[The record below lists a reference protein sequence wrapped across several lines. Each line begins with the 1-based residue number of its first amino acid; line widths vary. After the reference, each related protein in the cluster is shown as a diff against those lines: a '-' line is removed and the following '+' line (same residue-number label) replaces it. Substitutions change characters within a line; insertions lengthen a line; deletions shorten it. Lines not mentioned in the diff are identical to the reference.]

1 MGSPSRRET
10 ESRCAV
16 AGHHPKCLCATA
28 PTRISGSPRRNYS
41 KGRSCDES
49 PEKRR
54 IYLDRGLA
62 GIFHRITRRRSVR
75 VSGSR
80 FRDHHGVPDRRRTNG
95 PTAIHHRVRAR
106 SSGVFLAF
114 ATANVSGGHMNPAV
128 TFAAVVNRKISGPR
142 GLMFVSA
149 QLAGAVVG
157 ALLLLATIPGAAD
170 HKEYAAGRGHSRR
183 AMPAAPPPRLAS
195 RSWS

>member
-1 MGSPSRRET
+1 MIITGSLTGGELT
-10 ESRCAV
+10 V
-16 AGHHPKCLCATA
+16 
-28 PTRISGSPRRNYS
+28 PRLFT
-41 KGRSCDES
+41 
-49 PEKRR
+49 
-54 IYLDRGLA
+54 IAFAHGLA
-62 GIFHRITRRRSVR
+62 I
-75 VSGSR
+75 
-80 FRDHHGVPDRRRTNG
+80 
-95 PTAIHHRVRAR
+95 
-106 SSGVFLAF
+106 VFLAF
-114 ATANVSGGHMNPAV
+114 ATANISGGHMNPAV
-128 TFAAVVNRKISGPR
+128 TFAAVVNRKISGAR